1 MMTLRDKLIIGLL
14 YAIVIIGALVPDLMG
29 FLERVL

>member
-14 YAIVIIGALVPDLMG
+14 YAGVIIGALVPDLLG
-29 FLERVL
+29 FLERTL